1 MEGAA
6 RSENPSQPAT
16 PPVGYV
22 VGGTLKDTLTARL
35 TVPPQEVQEGSFV
48 VIESDPWQFYGLVTD
63 LQLGATDPRFA
74 DEQSEKRLPNGLAK
88 LLHGQTLYT
97 NLQVLPALMLDRGPA
112 LESPEYAA
120 WREAH
125 PVDPLPMP
133 VKTVPPHHAPVRLAD
148 AGDVAEIFGKPG
160 GKNYI
165 VGYTREQGH
174 PVCIDLERFVQ
185 RSSGIFGAT
194 GTGKSFLTRI
204 LLAGLIQYDKTSLLV
219 FDMHNEY
226 AYDDTSSDTGEKVT
240 GLHTKFRSKVRVV
253 GLGAGASNRN
263 ITPDFNLVLGEK
275 DLLPEDIEM
284 LTRELNL
291 KETTP
296 TTLSALVSSFG
307 RANWYSEFKAMK
319 NGAVV
324 HTDDGKTIPAPD
336 SGAAWANQAGVNVA
350 AAEGLH
356 SKLRRVFDLPYI
368 MPDPPKNALEDI
380 IHLLDEGRHVIL
392 SFGDFNTDLDY
403 LLVTNLLTRRIRE
416 TWEKRTNAFRTGGA
430 KEPRPLAVVVE
441 EAHKLLNREMAAQTA
456 FSTIA
461 REMRKYYVTLL
472 IIDQRPSQ
480 IYDEV
485 MSQLGTRISGWL
497 GDEADIAAVLSGLAG
512 RDSLRGM
519 LARLQPKEEV
529 LLLGWGVTMPLPV
542 RSRRYDQRFWDE
554 IQGKDKKRPDPV
566 QRQGDHH
573 AQRHSS
579 QDLARGVPQHLF
591 EAIRRDGTPL
601 E

>member
-1 MEGAA
+1 MPE
-6 RSENPSQPAT
+6 EPLPNDT
-16 PPVGYV
+16 PVGYV
-22 VGGTLKDTLTARL
+22 VGGTLKDSLTVRL
-35 TVPPQEVQEGSFV
+35 TVPPQQVQEGSFV

-74 DEQSEKRLPNGLAK
+74 DEQSEKRLPAGLAK
-88 LLHGQTLYT
+88 LLHGQTLFT
-97 NLQVLPALMLDRGPA
+97 NLEVLPALMLERGP
-112 LESPEYAA
+112 EIDSPDYPA

-125 PVDPLPMP
+125 PQDPQPLP
-133 VKTVPPHHAPVRLAD
+133 VKTVPSHHAPVRVAH
-148 AGDVAEIFGKPG
+148 AGDVAEIFGEPG

-204 LLAGLIQYDKTSLLV
+204 LLAGLIHYDKTSLLV

-226 AYDDTSSDTGEKVT
+226 AFDDTSETGDKVT
-240 GLHTKFRSKVRVV
+240 GLRTKFGSRVQVV
-253 GLGAGASNRN
+253 GLGAGASIRGN
-263 ITPDFNLVLGEK
+263 TPNFNLVLGEK
-275 DLLPEDIEM
+275 DLRPEDIEM
-284 LTRELNL
+284 LARELNL

-296 TTLSALVSSFG
+296 TTLDALLHSFG
-307 RANWYSEFKAMK
+307 AANWFSAFKAMR
-319 NGAVV
+319 NGAVE
-324 HTDDGKTIPAPD
+324 HTDEGKTVPASD
-336 SGAAWANQAGVNVA
+336 SVAAWANQTGVNVA

-356 SKLRRVFDLPYI
+356 SKLGRVFNRPYI
-368 MPDPPKNALEDI
+368 MPEPPKNILDDI
-380 IHLLDEGRHVIL
+380 IQLLDEGKHVVL
-392 SFGDFNTDLDY
+392 SFGEFESDLDY

-416 TWEKRTNAFRTGGA
+416 TWERRTNAFRTGKA
-430 KEPRPLAVVVE
+430 KEPRPLVVVVE

-529 LLLGWGVTMPLPV
+529 LLLGWGVKMPLPV
-542 RSRRYDQRFWDE
+542 RSRRYDPRFWEELIGKEKPSPTIDE
-554 IQGKDKKRPDPV
+554 LTR
-566 QRQGDHH
+566 
-573 AQRHSS
+573 
-579 QDLARGVPQHLF
+579 DLYG
-591 EAIRRDGTPL
+591 
-601 E
+601 